1 MDLLIG
7 TTAGIFD
14 LEGEARSGASR
25 VSHVARSGDDWWAVG
40 DDGLVRNGEVVATPP
55 AGTVLHCVAPGRDR
69 VWVGADSARL
79 YHLDDSRLTE
89 DASFAEAPGREAW
102 HTPWGGVPDVRSLSV
117 GPDDVLYVNVHV
129 GGILRRA
136 GDGFSPTVDIAS
148 DVHQV
153 LAHPDRPG
161 VVVAATA
168 RGLAT
173 TGDGTAFD
181 FRTGGLAHTYC
192 RAVAV
197 DGDTV
202 LVSASRGPR
211 GGDARLYRGSLDGG
225 PLEPCEGLPI
235 FEENIDTHCVLAR
248 PGAYFLGHGP
258 QVWVSTDG
266 GGQWAAATD
275 GLPSVTALA

>member
-14 LEGEARSGASR
+14 LEGEARSGGSR
-25 VSHVARSGDDWWAVG
+25 VSHVARWGEDWWAVG
-40 DDGLVRNGEVVATPP
+40 DDGLVMNGEVTAARP
-55 AGTVLHCVAPGRDR
+55 AGTVLHCVAPGPDR
-69 VWVGADSARL
+69 VWVGADAARL
-79 YHLDDSRLTE
+79 YYLLEGRLEE
-89 DASFAEAPGREAW
+89 DRSFARAPGRDAW
-102 HTPWGGVPDVRSLSV
+102 HTPWGGPPDVRSLSV
-117 GPDDVLYVNVHV
+117 GPDGVLYVNVHV
-129 GGILRRA
+129 GGILSDA
-136 GDGFSPTVDIAS
+136 GDGFSPTVDIAA

-161 VVVAATA
+161 VVAAATA

-173 TGDGTAFD
+173 TGDGSDFG
-181 FRTGGLAHTYC
+181 FRTDGLPYTYC

-197 DGDTV
+197 DDDTV

-211 GGDARLYRGSLDGG
+211 GGDARLYRGCLDGG
-225 PLEPCEGLPI
+225 ALEPCEGLPI
-235 FEENIDTHCVLAR
+235 FEENVDTHCVLAR
-248 PGAYFLGHGP
+248 AGAYFLGHGP

-266 GGQWAAATD
+266 GDSWTAATD

>member
-7 TTAGIFD
+7 TTAGVFD
-14 LEGEARSGASR
+14 LEGEAQSGASR
-25 VSHVARSGDDWWAVG
+25 VSHVARLGEGWWAVG
-40 DDGLVRNGEVVATPP
+40 DDGLVRSGEVVTAPP
-55 AGTVLHCVAPGRDR
+55 DGTVLNCVAPGPDR

-79 YHLDDSRLTE
+79 YYLE
-89 DASFAEAPGREAW
+89 DGQLVEDLSFARAPGRDAW
-102 HTPWGGVPDVRSLSV
+102 HTPWGGAPDVRSLSA

-136 GDGFSPTVDIAS
+136 ADGFSPTVDIAA

-161 VVVAATA
+161 RVAAATA

-173 TGDGTAFD
+173 TGDGSVFV
-181 FRTGGLAHTYC
+181 FRTEGLAHTYC

-225 PLEPCEGLPI
+225 TLEPCEGLPA
-235 FEENIDTHCVLAR
+235 FEGNIDTHCVLAR

-266 GGQWAAATD
+266 GDRWTAATD

>member
-7 TTAGIFD
+7 TTAGVFD
-14 LEGEARSGASR
+14 LEGKAQSGASR
-25 VSHVARSGDDWWAVG
+25 VSHVARSGENWWAVG
-40 DDGLVRNGEVVATPP
+40 DDGLVRNGQVVAAPP
-55 AGTVLHCVAPGRDR
+55 PGAVLHCVAPGSGR

-79 YHLDDSRLTE
+79 SYLDDGELVE
-89 DASFAEAPGREAW
+89 DESFARAPGRDAW
-102 HTPWGGVPDVRSLSV
+102 HTPWGGPPDVRSLSV
-117 GPDDVLYVNVHV
+117 GPDGVLYVNVHV
-129 GGILRRA
+129 GGILRHT

-168 RGLAT
+168 QGLAM
-173 TGDGTAFD
+173 TGNGSDFG
-181 FRTGGLAHTYC
+181 FRTDGLPHTYC

-197 DGDTV
+197 DRDTV

-211 GGDARLYRGSLDGG
+211 GGDARLYRGPLDGG
-225 PLEPCEGLPI
+225 ALEPCKGLPI

-248 PGAYFLGHGP
+248 PDAYFLGHGP
-258 QVWVSTDG
+258 QLWVSADG
-266 GGQWAAATD
+266 GDSWEAATD

>member
-1 MDLLIG
+1 
-7 TTAGIFD
+7 
-14 LEGEARSGASR
+14 GA
-25 VSHVARSGDDWWAVG
+25 
-40 DDGLVRNGEVVATPP
+40 
-55 AGTVLHCVAPGRDR
+55 DR

-79 YHLDDSRLTE
+79 YHLDDGRLTE
-89 DASFAEAPGREAW
+89 DMSFAEAPGREAW
-102 HTPWGGVPDVRSLSV
+102 HTPWGGAPDVRSLSA

-136 GDGFSPTVDIAS
+136 GDGFAPTVDIAS

-173 TGDGTAFD
+173 AGDGAAFD

-211 GGDARLYRGSLDGG
+211 GGDARLYRGSLDGEA
-225 PLEPCEGLPI
+225 LHPCEGLPI
-235 FEENIDTHCVLAR
+235 FEGN
-248 PGAYFLGHGP
+248 
-258 QVWVSTDG
+258 
-266 GGQWAAATD
+266 
-275 GLPSVTALA
+275 

>member
-7 TTAGIFD
+7 TTAGVFD
-14 LEGEARSGASR
+14 LEGGAHSGASR
-25 VSHVARSGDDWWAVG
+25 VSHVARLGEDWWAVG
-40 DDGLVRNGEVVATPP
+40 DDGLVRNGEAVAAPP
-55 AGTVLHCVAPGRDR
+55 AGTVLHCVAPGPDR

-79 YHLDDSRLTE
+79 YHLDDGRLTE
-89 DASFAEAPGREAW
+89 EESFAEAPGREAW
-102 HTPWGGVPDVRSLSV
+102 HTPWGGPPDVRSLSA
-117 GPDDVLYVNVHV
+117 GPDGVLYVNVHV

-136 GDGFSPTVDIAS
+136 GDGFSPTVDIAA

-153 LAHPDRPG
+153 QAHPDRPG

-173 TGDGTAFD
+173 TSNGADFV
-181 FRTGGLAHTYC
+181 FRTEGLAHTYC

-225 PLEPCEGLPI
+225 ALDPCEGLPI
-235 FEENIDTHCVLAR
+235 FEGNIDTHCVLAR

-266 GGQWAAATD
+266 GYGWEAATD